1 MLVLDAC
8 TSMAV
13 QSSRWACRTAA
24 RNTYGNAAIASERP
38 YSTRTKTRR
47 QAIQSPTH
55 PENDFDAPVPARVE
69 FRECGRRVVE
79 RKEVADDFARFGG
92 AGDDHVSDLLF
103 QRLSSSR
110 PMITLAFLLKS
121 LDQGPVSLPSL
132 HAGSA
137 A

>member
-47 QAIQSPTH
+47 QAIQSPTQRN
-55 PENDFDAPVPARVE
+55 PEHAGGATRCRFVPILLASSPAPTRVKGISYPGRLRNAG
-69 FRECGRRVVE
+69 FAISLSMPRRVTS
-79 RKEVADDFARFGG
+79 
-92 AGDDHVSDLLF
+92 SDSF
-103 QRLSSSR
+103 
-110 PMITLAFLLKS
+110 F
-121 LDQGPVSLPSL
+121 
-132 HAGSA
+132 
-137 A
+137 